1 MSSPNPQRVDC
12 FSVFAAAD
20 PSALPRVL
28 EVFSLFGVIPERCH
42 GVLLD
47 ADPDQLVID
56 LQVAG
61 LPPGR
66 AEQLVRRLDRVIIV
80 TQVLHSEK
88 LPAAKLRA
96 DTIRAETC
104 QAAPHP
110 AAAA

>member
-88 LPAAKLRA
+88 FG
-96 DTIRAETC
+96 AETC